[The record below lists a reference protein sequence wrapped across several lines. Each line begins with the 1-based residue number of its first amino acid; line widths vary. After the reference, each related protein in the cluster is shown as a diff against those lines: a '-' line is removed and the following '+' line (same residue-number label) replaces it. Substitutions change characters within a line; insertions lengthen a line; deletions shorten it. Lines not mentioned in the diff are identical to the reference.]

1 MAVEPETKELC
12 LCCVKRLQGSR
23 VGPQTKWTVVCL
35 YGCHCHSHYQ
45 EAELGLELSSLK
57 SQSELFL
64 LLPAVE
70 NPLLGMEV
78 VLYSELALLAM
89 NAPKCM
95 GHLSIG
101 YSSSME
107 HEVCTEG

>member
-1 MAVEPETKELC
+1 MAMEPETKE

-23 VGPQTKWTVVCL
+23 VGPQTEWTVVCL
-35 YGCHCHSHYQ
+35 YGCHCHSHSQ
-45 EAELGLELSSLK
+45 GAELDLEPGSLK
-57 SQSELFL
+57 SQSELL
-64 LLPAVE
+64 PLSPAVE
-70 NPLLGMEV
+70 NPLLGMEL
-78 VLYSELALLAM
+78 VLYSELALIVM

-107 HEVCTEG
+107 PGELTEG